1 MFSRFSPSAAIHEF
15 RDRQEV
21 QNGGAVPWQSPSRG
35 QTGKVQARGAG
46 RALPDVGHFRHQ

>member
-21 QNGGAVPWQSPSRG
+21 QNGGACAMAVAVSRPNGQGSGSRG
-35 QTGKVQARGAG
+35 WKSVA
-46 RALPDVGHFRHQ
+46 